1 MMNNMR
7 KINQHY
13 QYSNIRVKVKAKDK
27 IYMQVIAMDSMN
39 RREKKEEKVIC
50 QIEKLRIWK
59 TTI

>member
-1 MMNNMR
+1 MR

-39 RREKKEEKVIC
+39 RREKKEEKEIC
-50 QIEKLRIWK
+50 KIEKLRIWK